1 MGRVIRRGR
10 EEIKEKRDKGK
21 ERSVGD
27 EGMWDQGC
35 SKRVDLEEE
44 IGYSF
49 L

>member
-1 MGRVIRRGR
+1 M
-10 EEIKEKRDKGK
+10 KEKRDKGK

-35 SKRVDLEEE
+35 SKGGDLEEE
-44 IGYSF
+44 RRYSF